1 VWRFCRCRPWQRYD
15 PYDAKK
21 TYSLTNPLLPLK
33 KIFYVTVTA
42 LNSDIPFRLSK
53 LRRSFFFLK
62 NFLQPRWENYSHTL
76 CTYYLFTFSLIDVLF
91 SGFSL
96 TIFQRCVAWS
106 RWRCKKGRVFAGF
119 SPAGAKTGS
128 GFRRNDIADFECRRI
143 FRYLFA
149 FRYFLYSLLLSV
161 AITLNCV
168 KT

>member
-21 TYSLTNPLLPLK
+21 HIRLLIRYFLLKKFFTLPL
-33 KIFYVTVTA
+33 
-42 LNSDIPFRLSK
+42 RLSTAIYHFAFPNYAA
-53 LRRSFFFLK
+53 LSFFK